1 MVSISSDQACTIP
14 KLYANFFLGSDIEFV
29 RPDGRPEFFNAD
41 RFLSYYHSMTFAV
54 NQEGQALLP
63 GRKLLAMELHEP
75 FFESWDPRHENP
87 CKWTGVICSLD
98 HENLVTEINIQSV
111 QIAGNVPSQFA
122 VLGSLR
128 SLVISAANLTGS
140 IPAEIGGYESLEI
153 LDLSGNRLRGNIPAE
168 ISKLKNLKSLI
179 LNSNQLQGSIPAE
192 IGNCHNLVDLVVFD
206 NQLSGKIPAE
216 LGRLANL
223 EVFRAGGNENIEGT
237 LPDELS
243 NCTNLVTLGLAETNI
258 SGKIPLSFG
267 SLKKLQTLAIYTA
280 FLSGTIPAEL
290 GNCSELVNLYL
301 YENRLSGAIPR
312 ELGKLQKLEK
322 LYLWDNELDGSIP
335 AELGSCS
342 SLKFVD
348 LSTNSLSGS
357 IPDSFGSLKNLSE
370 LEITDNN
377 VSGSIPAAL
386 ANCTELTQIQLYNN
400 QISGQMP
407 AELGALKKLTVL
419 FLWQNNLEGPIPS
432 SLGSCD
438 NLQSL
443 DLSHNRLT
451 GSIPPSLFE
460 IKNLTKLL
468 LLSNELTG
476 ALPPEIGNCVALSR
490 LRLGNNRLLNQIPR
504 EIGKLENL
512 VFLDLAMNQFSGSI
526 PAEIGGCSQL
536 QMLDLHG
543 NRLGGELPRALG
555 FLHGLQVVDLSANE
569 LTGLI
574 PANLGNLVA
583 LTKLTLNGNALSGA
597 IPWEISR
604 CTNLQL
610 LDLSL
615 NRFSG
620 QIPPEMGKCKRLE
633 IALNLS
639 WNNLSGSIP
648 AQFSGLTKLA
658 SLDLSHNLL
667 SGNLSALAQLSESC
681 FSQHFFQRF
690 FRVSARYQ
698 VFSDLCLPSDLSGNA
713 ALCTSEEVCFMSSG
727 AHFEQRV
734 FEVKL
739 VMILLFSV
747 TAVMMILGIWLVTQS
762 GEWVTGKWRIPRSG
776 GHGRLT
782 TFQKLNFSADD
793 VVNALVDSN
802 IIGKGCSGVV
812 YKAEMGNGD
821 VIAVK
826 KLWTGK
832 ESECEKVRE
841 RDSFSA
847 EVNTLG
853 AIRHRN
859 IVRLLGCCTNGR
871 SKLLMYDYMPNGS
884 LGGLL
889 HEKRS
894 MLDWEIRY
902 NIVLGVRRGLSY
914 LHHDCRPPILHRDV
928 KANNILLGSQYEPYL
943 ADFGLAKLVDS
954 ADFNRSSTTVA
965 GSYGYIAPEY
975 GYTMKITQKID
986 VYSFGV
992 VLLEVVTGKQPIDP
1006 TIPEGVHL
1014 VEWARDAVQSNKLAD
1029 SAEVIDPRLQGRPDT
1044 QIQEMLQVL
1053 GVAFLCVNSNPDERP
1068 TMKDVAALLKEIRHD
1083 CHDYNGKADLLLK
1096 QTPAPGSTRS
1106 PNPTADARSPVGSS
1120 FGLEYS
1126 SASTTAHESY
1136 SLHSSVSNV
1145 I

>member
-1 MVSISSDQACTIP
+1 MHISWAPILSSFGPMEGRSSMSIV
-14 KLYANFFLGSDIEFV
+14 FFLIII
-29 RPDGRPEFFNAD
+29 PWTA
-41 RFLSYYHSMTFAV
+41 LAL
-54 NQEGQALLP
+54 NQEGQALLAWKKTL
-63 GRKLLAMELHEP
+63 GNGTSWP
-75 FFESWDPRHENP
+75 FFESWDHRHENP
-87 CKWTGVICSLD
+87 CKWTGVACSPD
-98 HENLVTEINIQSV
+98 NENLVTEINIHSV

-140 IPAEIGGYESLEI
+140 IPAEIGGYESLET
-153 LDLSGNRLRGNIPAE
+153 LDLSGNILRGNIPVE

-192 IGNCHNLVDLVVFD
+192 IENCHSLVNLVVFD

-223 EVFRAGGNENIEGT
+223 EIFRAGGNENIEGT
-237 LPDELS
+237 LPDELG

-267 SLKKLQTLAIYTA
+267 SLKKLQTLAIYSA

-301 YENRLSGAIPR
+301 YENSLSGSIPR

-322 LYLWDNELDGSIP
+322 LYLWQNQLVGSIP

-342 SLKFVD
+342 SLKLVD
-348 LSTNSLSGS
+348 LSTNNLSGS
-357 IPDSFGSLKNLSE
+357 IPDSFGNLKNLSE

-377 VSGSIPAAL
+377 ISGSIPAAL
-386 ANCTELTQIQLYNN
+386 ANCTELTQVQLYNN

-512 VFLDLAMNQFSGSI
+512 IFLDLAMNQFSGSI
-526 PAEIGGCSQL
+526 PAEIAGCSQL

-543 NRLGGELPRALG
+543 NRLSGELPRALG
-555 FLHGLQVVDLSANE
+555 FLLSLQIIDLSANE
-569 LTGLI
+569 FTGLI
-574 PANLGNLVA
+574 PANLGNLVD
-583 LTKLTLNGNALSGA
+583 LNKLLLNGNALSGA

-610 LDLSL
+610 LDLSF

-620 QIPPEMGKCKRLE
+620 QLPADMGKMQGLE

-639 WNNLSGSIP
+639 WNNFSGSIP
-648 AQFSGLTKLA
+648 EQFSGLTKLA

-667 SGNLSALAQLSESC
+667 SGNLSALAQLQNLVSLNVSFND
-681 FSQHFFQRF
+681 FSGSLPDTSL
-690 FRVSARYQ
+690 FRS
-698 VFSDLCLPSDLSGNA
+698 LPASDLSGNS
-713 ALCTSEEVCFMSSG
+713 ALCTSEEVCFMSTG
-727 AHFEQRV
+727 APSNRES

-747 TAVMMILGIWLVTQS
+747 TAVMMLLGIWLVTRVRRMGDRQMEDS
-762 GEWVTGKWRIPRSG
+762 EIGWPWQMTS
-776 GHGRLT
+776 
-782 TFQKLNFSADD
+782 FQKLNFSADD
-793 VVNALVDSN
+793 IVDALVDSN

-821 VIAVK
+821 IIAVK

-832 ESECEKVRE
+832 ESECEKARE

-853 AIRHRN
+853 SIRHRN

-902 NIVLGVRRGLSY
+902 NIVLGAAQGLAY

-954 ADFNRSSTTVA
+954 ADFNISSTTVA

-992 VLLEVVTGKQPIDP
+992 VLLEVITGKQPIDP

-1014 VEWARDAVQSNKLAD
+1014 VEWARESVQSNKVAD

-1096 QTPAPGSTRS
+1096 QSPAPAPAPAPASTRS
-1106 PNPTADARSPVGSS
+1106 PSPTADARSPVGSS

-1126 SASTTAHESY
+1126 SSSTTARQSY